1 MNNKPQ
7 PSAFCL
13 LPSAFTLVELLV
25 VIAIIGIMIAML
37 LPGLQG
43 SREMARR
50 TACANNL
57 AQLSVA
63 VHNYE
68 MAHEAF
74 PAGVVE
80 AKGPIQ
86 NEPKGNHHNWII
98 PLLPHMEEGNTF
110 RAIDPQA
117 SVYDPKNAPIMATQ
131 LTALVCESDANQSAV
146 ANGPRGVTN
155 YAGVHHDLE
164 APIDADNHGV
174 LFLNSRVRYHDIADG
189 AKHTLLIG
197 EKLTDADDLGWLSGT
212 RASLRNAGANI
223 NHALP
228 RQIEWQKIPIDPNPE
243 PFPDRPIMFGDPGG
257 EVPGETPIDPTAPPD
272 PNAAPDAAAL
282 DDPADGPDPAPNS
295 DVATPPPATED
306 AVPPGPPA
314 PDEAGEVPPPPQ
326 KKAEPVKPFI
336 PATPENSA
344 NPLLFVGGFNSMHA
358 GGVNFVFADGS
369 VKFVT
374 DTISLAILQ
383 QLAHRADG
391 KLPPA
396 DY

>member
-1 MNNKPQ
+1 MKPKPQ
-7 PSAFCL
+7 LSAFCR

-57 AQLSVA
+57 THLGVA
-63 VHNYE
+63 MHNYE

-74 PAGVVE
+74 PAGVIE

-86 NEPKGNHHNWII
+86 NEAKGNHHNWII
-98 PLLPHMEEGNTF
+98 QLLPYMEETSTF
-110 RAIDPQA
+110 RNIDQAA
-117 SVYDPKNAPIMATQ
+117 SVYDPKNAAVMATQ
-131 LTALVCESDANQSAV
+131 LAALACESEGNPPVDSA
-146 ANGPRGVTN
+146 APRGITN

-164 APIDADNHGV
+164 APIDTDNHGV
-174 LFLNSRVRYHDIADG
+174 LFLNSRIRYHDIADG
-189 AKHTLLIG
+189 AKHTLLLG

-212 RASLRNAGANI
+212 RASLRNTGANV
-223 NHALP
+223 NYALP
-228 RQIEWQKIPIDPNPE
+228 RQIELSKTLIDPNPQPPE
-243 PFPDRPIMFGDPGG
+243 GAPIPFGDPGA
-257 EVPGETPIDPTAPPD
+257 EPPADPSAPPAGPSAPPD

-282 DDPADGPDPAPNS
+282 ENPADNPDPAPNS
-295 DVATPPPATED
+295 DATAPPPA
-306 AVPPGPPA
+306 PPEAGPPA
-314 PDEAGEVPPPPQ
+314 PGGPGENPPPP
-326 KKAEPVKPFI
+326 KKLAPYKGFAA
-336 PATPENSA
+336 ATPENSA
-344 NPLLFVGGFNSMHA
+344 NPILFVGGFNSMHA

-369 VKFVT
+369 VKFLT

-391 KLPPA
+391 KLPPT